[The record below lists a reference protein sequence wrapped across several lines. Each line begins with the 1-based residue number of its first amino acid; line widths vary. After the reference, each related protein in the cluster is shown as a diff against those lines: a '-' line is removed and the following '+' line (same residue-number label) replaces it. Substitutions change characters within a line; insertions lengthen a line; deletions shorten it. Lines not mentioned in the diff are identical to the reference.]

1 MILGGEDRLN
11 AQAGD
16 LANVEVLDVLR
27 DLREMRGRGF
37 SMTGLTAEQRL
48 RLLEVSRFESRVMA
62 YIEGTAPLELQTN
75 LDAAR
80 RYTSAL
86 TARGM
91 TPLEAA
97 QLTNYQPIAEV
108 DLHTVCRCHFVLS
121 MRHAW
126 TFTHTCCTFH
136 RLCQTLPSGSAE
148 RSRLRSSRSWG
159 GLLPRPRLRTTRE
172 RRRHSPACKGTR
184 RGTDCF
190 FFPHSSS
197 SSISPTHQQ
206 SPQG

>member
-1 MILGGEDRLN
+1 MFLGGEDRLN

-108 DLHTVCRCHFVLS
+108 DLHTVCRCHFVLF
-121 MRHAW
+121 MRHVLEIH
-126 TFTHTCCTFH
+126 THMLHTPQIVPNF
-136 RLCQTLPSGSAE
+136 AE
-148 RSRLRSSRSWG
+148 RFSREESFEIIEELGRIVAEAKAENDAREEEA
-159 GLLPRPRLRTTRE
+159 LTRM
-172 RRRHSPACKGTR
+172 
-184 RGTDCF
+184 
-190 FFPHSSS
+190 
-197 SSISPTHQQ
+197 
-206 SPQG
+206 QGDAEGH